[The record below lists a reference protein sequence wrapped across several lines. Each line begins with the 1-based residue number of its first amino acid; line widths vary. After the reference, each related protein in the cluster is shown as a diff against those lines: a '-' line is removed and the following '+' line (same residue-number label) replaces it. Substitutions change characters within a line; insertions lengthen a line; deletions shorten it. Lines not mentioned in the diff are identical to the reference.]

1 MRADI
6 HDGPEQ
12 PLQSEAGYIDARPQR
27 RQIDEFSCD
36 ARPDHTSGSDSALP
50 SALRWRSR
58 AVDPIVRAR
67 LEGARDFLAADYIAL
82 LRARSALV
90 RAMDARLAD
99 LDAVMM
105 PTVPTVAPT
114 IADCQNPD
122 TARDFI
128 QFLPRN
134 TAPVNFFDLCA
145 ISLPRRGD
153 RGVHHAE
160 IQEAE

>member
-1 MRADI
+1 MARVNSKATIAAAEGYAIHRERLAARGAD
-6 HDGPEQ
+6 
-12 PLQSEAGYIDARPQR
+12 
-27 RQIDEFSCD
+27 
-36 ARPDHTSGSDSALP
+36 
-50 SALRWRSR
+50 
-58 AVDPIVRAR
+58 VDPIVRAR

-99 LDAVMM
+99 LDAVVM

-145 ISLPRRGD
+145 ISLPLPRGD
-153 RGVHHAE
+153 GLPVGLMLLTRNGQDRRLLRIAAAAE
-160 IQEAE
+160 RLFAG